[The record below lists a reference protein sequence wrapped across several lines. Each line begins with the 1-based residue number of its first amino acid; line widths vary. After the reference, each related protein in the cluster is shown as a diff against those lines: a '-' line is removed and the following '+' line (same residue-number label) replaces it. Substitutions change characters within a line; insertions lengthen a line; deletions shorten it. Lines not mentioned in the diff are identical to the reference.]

1 MAYIVS
7 PYAGAAE
14 FPSDNMPA
22 QLLQQGLQ
30 AGYAR
35 RMKEMEQKM
44 KLQEEGKKAFDKS
57 YKYANL
63 DLSKVDPIYHEPLKK
78 QASLVAKTM
87 VEAYKENP
95 ATFKNNTDIA
105 EMVRKLQEEKSQYE
119 SLSSFIKSDR
129 EAKKQFEKEGK
140 FDVSNTEYGNLYEQY
155 QDPTI
160 TPEVKAQIESI
171 WPSYYTGGNLHTIN
185 PKVAPY
191 TWDDYAKEIENLK
204 LETDKRKISFP
215 QKETVV
221 ATVMNDPNKKASM
234 AAKAG
239 IDISTE
245 EGEKEFVKRLE
256 SYMPESE
263 KPAPQGSGFGSYAM
277 QQFSKPASGKVDFKM
292 TVKSNKGTM
301 LAPSSVTSPSMTGF
315 STAMPT
321 ALVQPSAAYGL
332 DTGKPVN
339 NEEEFKDNKM
349 FEVSLGNV
357 AVLPV
362 YKNGTTR
369 YGGVDVSG
377 EIVDDANLQ
386 DPRIK
391 DKIEYKVFAI
401 GQGKKDVSRGSRGA
415 ITVTK
420 DVYIPINQVKD
431 AVWDKLAVSEKQSV
445 MQNILDMKNQAAELN
460 KKSTTSAPKE
470 SVRKET
476 SAPKEKTIILKGKEY
491 KESKVLEMAKK
502 SGMTL
507 QEYIDGI
514 NSLK

>member
-1 MAYIVS
+1 MAYVIS
-7 PYAGAAE
+7 PYAQPAVL
-14 FPSDNMPA
+14 PRDNTGA
-22 QLLQQGLQ
+22 QLVSEIAK

-44 KLQEEGKKAFDKS
+44 KLQEEGKKAFDEA

-63 DLSKVDPIYHEPLKK
+63 DLSKVDPIYQNELKNK
-78 QASLVAKTM
+78 ASALAKTM
-87 VEAYKENP
+87 VEAYKQNP

-105 EMVRKLQEEKSQYE
+105 EMARKLQEEKSQYE
-119 SLSSFIKSDR
+119 NLSTFIKSER

-140 FDVSNTEYGNLYEQY
+140 IDVTSTEFGNLYEEY
-155 QDPTI
+155 VNPT
-160 TPEVKAQIESI
+160 TAPERKSEIESI
-171 WPSYYTGGNLHTIN
+171 WQTKFTGGNLYTT
-185 PKVAPY
+185 KERVAPY
-191 TWDDYAKEIENLK
+191 TWADYAKEIKDLK

-221 ATVMNDPNKKASM
+221 ATVIKDPNKKASL
-234 AAKAG
+234 AAQAG
-239 IDISTE
+239 IDISTP
-245 EGEKEFVKRLE
+245 EGEEEFVKRLE

-263 KPAPQGSGFGSYAM
+263 KPAPQGTGFGSYAM
-277 QQFSKPASGKVDFKM
+277 QQFSKPAPGKVDFKM

-401 GQGKKDVSRGSRGA
+401 GQGKKDVSKGSRGA

-460 KKSTTSAPKE
+460 KKSTTSASKE
-470 SVRKET
+470 SERKET
-476 SAPKEKTIILKGKEY
+476 N
-491 KESKVLEMAKK
+491 ESKKK
-502 SGMTL
+502 PTL
-507 QEYIDGI
+507 SDA
-514 NSLK
+514 LKAFEEKFKRKPSETELNKLKLKYK

>member
-63 DLSKVDPIYHEPLKK
+63 DLSKVDPIYHEPLKR
-78 QASLVAKTM
+78 QASLVAKIM
-87 VEAYKENP
+87 IEEYNKNP

-221 ATVMNDPNKKASM
+221 ATIMNDPNKKASM

-239 IDISTE
+239 IDISTP

-263 KPAPQGSGFGSYAM
+263 KPAPQGRGYDLMAM
-277 QQFSKPASGKVDFKM
+277 KEFSKPEPGKIDFKM
-292 TVKSNKGTM
+292 TTETNKGM
-301 LAPSSVTSPSMTGF
+301 QLYPSSVVSPAVFSF
-315 STAMPT
+315 STAFPT
-321 ALVQPSAAYGL
+321 TLVQPSGSYNIE
-332 DTGKPVN
+332 TGKSVN
-339 NEEEFKDNKM
+339 KEKDFEDNKM
-349 FEVSLGNV
+349 YEVALSNV
-357 AVLPV
+357 AILPV
-362 YKNGTTR
+362 YKKGTTR
-369 YGGVDVSG
+369 KGGVDVSY
-377 EIVDDANLQ
+377 EIVDDENLK
-386 DPRIK
+386 DPRVK
-391 DKIEYKVFAI
+391 DKIEYGVYAI
-401 GQGKKDVSRGSRGA
+401 GQGKKEISLGSRGKQT
-415 ITVTK
+415 ITR

-431 AVWDKLAVSEKQSV
+431 AVWDKLASTEKSSV
-445 MQNILDMKNQAAELN
+445 MENINDMKIKALELN

-470 SVRKET
+470 SATTTKKET
-476 SAPKEKTIILKGKEY
+476 TEGGKIKNTI
-491 KESKVLEMAKK
+491 KVGDVKDGYIFLGGDPNKPSSWKK
-502 SGMTL
+502 
-507 QEYIDGI
+507 Q
-514 NSLK
+514 